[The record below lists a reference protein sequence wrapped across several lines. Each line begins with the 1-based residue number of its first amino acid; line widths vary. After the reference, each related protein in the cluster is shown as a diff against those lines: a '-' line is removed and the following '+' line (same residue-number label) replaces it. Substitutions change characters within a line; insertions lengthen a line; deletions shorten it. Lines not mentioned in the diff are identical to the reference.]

1 MNDNTRIGIL
11 GGGQL
16 AKMLAE
22 SEVDSKLTFVSADV
36 EGSCAFD
43 SNISFTKDLSNEQ
56 NLKEFAQLNDVI
68 TFDSEHLG
76 VEFADGLKNFGVEV
90 YPSADFV
97 RLSGDRL
104 FEKNELNRLGIK
116 TANYEEVN
124 QQLSKEEY
132 SNFIITTF
140 NTKSLSENGIVL
152 KTRHGGYDGKGQWVL
167 FSDAT
172 EIDIDDAIDESFELT
187 KNPGIVVEG
196 IVDFDF
202 ECSIIASRSTN
213 GEIATWPLIHNIHK
227 NSILD
232 LSRCPAPANLIC
244 EATTES
250 AIAIAKKIC
259 IEHNYV
265 GTICVELFFTKE
277 GLIVNEIAPRVHN
290 SGHLTIEGSK
300 TSQFKNHIN
309 AIRGETLGQT
319 DVDNYCAMIN
329 IVGQNL
335 SKETE
340 QIIDSNNNVYLHWYN
355 KEVRP
360 DRKVGHITIVSKTE
374 DELNDLISRIQSSM
388 KKL

>member
-43 SNISFTKDLSNEQ
+43 SNIPFTKDLSKEQ
-56 NLKEFAQLNDVI
+56 NLKEFAQLNDVV

-140 NTKSLSENGIVL
+140 NTKS
-152 KTRHGGYDGKGQWVL
+152 
-167 FSDAT
+167 
-172 EIDIDDAIDESFELT
+172 
-187 KNPGIVVEG
+187 
-196 IVDFDF
+196 
-202 ECSIIASRSTN
+202 
-213 GEIATWPLIHNIHK
+213 
-227 NSILD
+227 
-232 LSRCPAPANLIC
+232 
-244 EATTES
+244 
-250 AIAIAKKIC
+250 
-259 IEHNYV
+259 
-265 GTICVELFFTKE
+265 
-277 GLIVNEIAPRVHN
+277 
-290 SGHLTIEGSK
+290 
-300 TSQFKNHIN
+300 
-309 AIRGETLGQT
+309 
-319 DVDNYCAMIN
+319 
-329 IVGQNL
+329 
-335 SKETE
+335 
-340 QIIDSNNNVYLHWYN
+340 
-355 KEVRP
+355 
-360 DRKVGHITIVSKTE
+360 
-374 DELNDLISRIQSSM
+374 
-388 KKL
+388 